1 MMISS
6 FSPTG
11 NICINSKPL
20 PCVTK
25 LSENEK
31 RSSHPVIGFG
41 DSLPSSVITFS
52 QGWSIELECAD
63 EKTAGKVPTGEEFTL
78 TVDGRTYSGCR
89 TVEKSKTEM
98 PDGSRLV
105 RLVIYAAG
113 RQEA

>member
-1 MMISS
+1 MIVSG
-6 FSPTG
+6 FSQTG

-31 RSSHPVIGFG
+31 RASHPVIGFG
-41 DSLPSSVITFS
+41 DSLPTSVITFS

-63 EKTAGKVPTGEEFTL
+63 EKAALEVPTDGEFTL
-78 TVDGRTYSGCR
+78 TAGDRMYSGCR
-89 TVEKSKTEM
+89 TVEKCKTEM

-113 RQEA
+113 RQEM